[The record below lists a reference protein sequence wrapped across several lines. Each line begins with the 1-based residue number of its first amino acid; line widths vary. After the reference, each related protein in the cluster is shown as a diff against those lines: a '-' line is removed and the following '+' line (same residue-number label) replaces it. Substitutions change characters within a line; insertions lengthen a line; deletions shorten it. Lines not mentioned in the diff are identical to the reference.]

1 MQSKIVSFAL
11 SIATHT
17 LTHLFGA
24 GTQNV
29 IQAAKDVEQILALAP
44 GAQANIQLGN
54 VAEHGSTYE
63 VWLVVKRS

>member
-29 IQAAKDVEQILALAP
+29 IQAAKDVEGILSLAP
-44 GAQANIQLGN
+44 GGQSNIQLGN
-54 VAEHGSTYE
+54 VNEHGSTYQI
-63 VWLVVKRS
+63 WLVVKRA